1 MFNFDTPITR
11 EHTHC
16 EKYDGRLAKFGR
28 ADVIPLWVADMDFA
42 APPSVQE
49 ALAKRIA
56 HPVLGYS
63 FAPDSLYEALY
74 GWFARRHQ
82 WQINPAQV
90 MLSAGVVP
98 SLFAAVQALTEKGD
112 GIIVPT
118 PVYPPFFAAVEKT
131 ERKLLACPLILGEQT
146 RATSGRP
153 YEIDFEQLEQLAPQ
167 AKMIMLCSPH
177 NPVGRVW
184 RKEELEQLV
193 DIALR
198 HNLIVVSDDIHC
210 DLVLRTPRAGSPE
223 PSAHQ
228 DTRQTLNLRLQA
240 VKHIPLATL
249 VPKEL
254 RLITAISPS
263 KSFNIPGL
271 NLSALVVSHG
281 TDKKAIQEVFGR
293 LHVNPFNPLNM
304 AAFEAAYAGGE
315 QWLDALT
322 SYLSDNRDLVIQEL
336 ANTSIKPNCPEA
348 TALMWLDCRELGLTP
363 DELKHFFIHKA
374 GLGLNDGP
382 SFDPVHRGGDG
393 FMRLNIGTQRSTLKQ
408 AINQLK
414 AALAA
419 NSL

>member
-1 MFNFDTPITR
+1 MFNFDAPIVR

-16 EKYDGRLAKFGR
+16 EKYDSRLAKFGR

-42 APPSVQE
+42 APAAVQE
-49 ALAKRIA
+49 ALTKRLA

-74 GWFARRHQ
+74 GWFAHRHQ

-90 MLSAGVVP
+90 MLTPGVVP
-98 SLFAAVQALTEKGD
+98 SLFATVQALTGKGD

-118 PVYPPFFAAVEKT
+118 PVYPPFFAAVEKS
-131 ERKLLACPLILGEQT
+131 ERKLLACPLT
-146 RATSGRP
+146 HDSVSRS
-153 YEIDFEQLEQLAPQ
+153 YEIDFEHLEQLAPQ
-167 AKMIMLCSPH
+167 AKMIMLCTPH

-184 RKEELEQLV
+184 SQEELEKLI

-198 HNLIVVSDDIHC
+198 HNLIIVSDDIHC
-210 DLVLRTPRAGSPE
+210 DLVLRTLGAGSQE
-223 PSAHQ
+223 QGA
-228 DTRQTLNLRLQA
+228 
-240 VKHIPLATL
+240 KHIPLATL
-249 VPKEL
+249 APKEL

-304 AAFEAAYAGGE
+304 TAFEAAYAGGE

-322 SYLSDNRDLVIQEL
+322 LYLSDNRDFVIQEL
-336 ANTSIKPNCPEA
+336 ASTPIKPNCPEA
-348 TALMWLDCRELGLTP
+348 TALMWLDCRELDLAP
-363 DELKHFFIHKA
+363 NELKHFFIHKA

-382 SFDPVHRGGDG
+382 SFDPIHHGGDG
-393 FMRLNIGTQRSTLKQ
+393 FMRLNIGTQRVVLDKALQ
-408 AINQLK
+408 QLK
-414 AALAA
+414 VALAQ
-419 NSL
+419 SI

>member
-1 MFNFDTPITR
+1 MFNFDTPIAR

-16 EKYDGRLAKFGR
+16 EKYDSRLAKFGR

-42 APPSVQE
+42 APPAVQE
-49 ALAKRIA
+49 ALTKRLA
-56 HPVLGYS
+56 HPILGYS

-82 WQINPAQV
+82 WQISPAQV
-90 MLSAGVVP
+90 MLTPGVVP
-98 SLFAAVQALTEKGD
+98 SLFATVQALTEKGD

-131 ERKLLACPLILGEQT
+131 ERKLLPCPLTYNGQT
-146 RATSGRP
+146 RATTGRP
-153 YEIDFEQLEQLAPQ
+153 YEIGFEHLENLAPQ
-167 AKMIMLCSPH
+167 AKMILLCSPH

-184 RKEELEQLV
+184 SKEELTKLI

-210 DLVLRTPRAGSPE
+210 DLVLRTLGAGSKE
-223 PSAHQ
+223 QGA
-228 DTRQTLNLRLQA
+228 
-240 VKHIPLATL
+240 KHLPIATL
-249 VPKEL
+249 APKEL

-281 TDKKAIQEVFGR
+281 TDKKAIREVFGR

-304 AAFEAAYAGGE
+304 AAFEAAYADSE

-322 SYLSDNRDLVIQEL
+322 NYLSDNRDFVIQEL
-336 ANTSIKPNCPEA
+336 ANTPIKPNCPEA

-382 SFDPVHRGGDG
+382 SFDPFNQGGDG
-393 FMRLNIGTQRSTLKQ
+393 FMRLNIGTQRSVLVQ
-408 AINQLK
+408 AMQQLK
-414 AALAA
+414 TAL
-419 NSL
+419 N